1 MKIEEI
7 IKRYKN
13 LDKES
18 KNIILEEFLEEVSEN
33 SLLVERICHKE
44 KYTDEIIEKSKKNI
58 IDNFR
63 YFIKL
68 SEDKNH
74 KFSIRDIKDCNYN
87 ILKDIMVGGILRS
100 DSIRLSGTDYI
111 PPSPESAYYMLK
123 DLEYYVNEL
132 DKLPNKNILEIAA
145 YIHCEIIKIHPFED
159 GNGRTARAMMNY
171 YLLRNN
177 CMPIIIWY
185 NVRDEYLK
193 YNGMYFKT
201 DDIKPYVKFLENL
214 LFEQYEIINEM
225 LKRL

>member
-1 MKIEEI
+1 
-7 IKRYKN
+7 
-13 LDKES
+13 
-18 KNIILEEFLEEVSEN
+18 
-33 SLLVERICHKE
+33 
-44 KYTDEIIEKSKKNI
+44 
-58 IDNFR
+58 
-63 YFIKL
+63 
-68 SEDKNH
+68 
-74 KFSIRDIKDCNYN
+74 
-87 ILKDIMVGGILRS
+87 MVGGILRS